1 MTASEESRE
10 QNNSLIL
17 NESLRINGSFPP
29 VHLPIWSAKR
39 TQEKYTPWIA
49 YRGKYLAY
57 LS

>member
-1 MTASEESRE
+1 MTASEEYCE
-10 QNNSLIL
+10 QNDSLIL
-17 NESLRINGSFPP
+17 NESLRIIGSFSP
-29 VHLPIWSAKR
+29 VQLPIWSAKH